1 VTEQEAEGRKG
12 ERREEKGGTA
22 SEGRDLSQEP
32 GPFSSLLS
40 PFSSPSLRLS
50 LLASRLSPRVPSWL
64 GRDLRL
70 LFAGRGLRS
79 ISQSYL
85 AVIVPLYLA
94 HLGYGPVRI
103 GVFFTVGAV
112 GSMTLT
118 AAVGVL
124 SDRFGRKPLLVLLG
138 VLTALCG
145 LVFVATQRFAILL
158 VAAGIGTIG
167 RGGGAGS
174 GGAFGPYAPAEQALI
189 AEHAGDRY
197 RTHAFGMVA
206 VVGVLSAALGS
217 LLATTPTLLHR
228 TMGVS
233 DLTAER
239 GLFLLTA
246 VLGLAMSVVVL
257 PVSEAKRAVRM
268 PGARRLHK
276 RTRHVLIRFLV
287 TNATN
292 GLAVGMLGPIL
303 VYWFH
308 VRYHATSGQ
317 LGTLFFL
324 ANIAAVPSNLA
335 AARIARRLG
344 AVKAIVTARLVSV
357 VLLAGMAVMPSFL
370 LAGVFFLLRTQAN
383 TLSAPIRQSFLM
395 GVVDAA
401 DRSTAAGLSNLPL
414 QAFSSVGPTVAGQL
428 MQMAWV
434 SLPLEIAA
442 VLQGVN
448 AVLYF
453 LFFRNIVPP
462 EERELAP

>member
-1 VTEQEAEGRKG
+1 MTAHPEAPARSTPGVARGR
-12 ERREEKGGTA
+12 
-22 SEGRDLSQEP
+22 
-32 GPFSSLLS
+32 S
-40 PFSSPSLRLS
+40 PLP
-50 LLASRLSPRVPSWL
+50 PWL
-64 GRDLRL
+64 NRDLRL
-70 LFAGRGLRS
+70 LVAGRGLRS

-94 HLGYGPVRI
+94 HMGYSAVRI
-103 GVFFTVGAV
+103 GVFFTFGAV
-112 GSMTLT
+112 GSMALT

-138 VLTALCG
+138 LLTAMCG
-145 LVFVATQRFAILL
+145 LVFVATQSFPVLL
-158 VAAGIGTIG
+158 IAAAMGTIG

-189 AEHAGDRY
+189 AEHAGNRH
-197 RTHAFGMVA
+197 RTNAFGIVS

-228 TMGVS
+228 VFGMS

-246 VLGLAMSVVVL
+246 VLGTAMAMVVL
-257 PVSEAKRAVRM
+257 PVSEAKRPVHKTGTR
-268 PGARRLHK
+268 RRLTT
-276 RTRHVLIRFLV
+276 RTKHVLVRFLV

-308 VRYHATSGQ
+308 VRYGATSGE
-317 LGTLFFL
+317 LGTLFFI
-324 ANIAAVPSNLA
+324 ANIASAPSNLA
-335 AARIARRLG
+335 SARVARRLG
-344 AVKAIVTARLVSV
+344 AVRAIVTARLTSV

-370 LAGVFFLLRTQAN
+370 WAAVFFLLRTQAN
-383 TLSAPIRQSFLM
+383 TLSNPIRQSFLM
-395 GVVDAA
+395 GVVDEA

-414 QAFSSVGPTVAGQL
+414 QAFSSVGPTVAGQI
-428 MQMAWV
+428 MQVAWV
-434 SLPLEIAA
+434 SLPLELAA

-448 AVLYF
+448 AALYF
-453 LFFRNIVPP
+453 IFFRNIVPP
-462 EERELAP
+462 EEQSSAS